1 MTIVHDTYT
10 PPCANSPE
18 TFLDESLETASVT
31 ALSAAEREK
40 LAATKAA
47 IHRQCAGCPLLV
59 DCLYRAVVE
68 VDVSGYAACT
78 TESERALI
86 RERLGIEV
94 VRSTL
99 TPYGA
104 PRVGGG
110 PVSHEAVL
118 TSRQAYPKDTCQQ
131 LAERL
136 GCSTSTI
143 KRHLRRDREQRAAD
157 SVRPDPA
164 TQVAPPT
171 VDEVLDAFDAL
182 ETSRSA

>member
-1 MTIVHDTYT
+1 MTIVDDTIL
-10 PPCANSPE
+10 PPCAQSPE
-18 TFLDESLETASVT
+18 AFLDESIQANPVT
-31 ALSAAEREK
+31 TMSAAEREQLK
-40 LAATKAA
+40 ATRAAL
-47 IHRQCAGCPLLV
+47 HRQCAGCPLMV

-118 TSRQAYPKDTCQQ
+118 TSRQAFPKDTCQQ

-157 SVRPDPA
+157 AIPDPA
-164 TQVAPPT
+164 AEQHLPT
-171 VDEVLDAFDAL
+171 IDEVLDAFDAL
-182 ETSRSA
+182 ETSQVA

>member
-1 MTIVHDTYT
+1 MTIVDDTIL
-10 PPCANSPE
+10 PPCAHSPE
-18 TFLDESLETASVT
+18 AFLDENLQASIT
-31 ALSAAEREK
+31 TLNAAEREK
-40 LAATKAA
+40 LKATKAA
-47 IHRQCAGCPLLV
+47 IHRQCAACPLLV

-78 TESERALI
+78 TEAERVLI

-143 KRHLRRDREQRAAD
+143 KRHLRREREQREAE
-157 SVRPDPA
+157 RPDP
-164 TQVAPPT
+164 TVPVNLPT
-171 VDEVLDAFDAL
+171 IDEVLDAFDAL
-182 ETSRSA
+182 ETSQVA

>member
-1 MTIVHDTYT
+1 MTIVPDTFS
-10 PPCANSPE
+10 PPCAESPE
-18 TFLDESLETASVT
+18 IFLDEKLEATVSM
-31 ALSAAEREK
+31 LSAREREQ

-78 TESERALI
+78 TESERAII
-86 RERLGIEV
+86 RQQLGIEV

-118 TSRQAYPKDTCQQ
+118 TARQAYPKDTCQQ

-143 KRHLRRDREQRAAD
+143 KRHLRRDREQRAVDATHAD
-157 SVRPDPA
+157 TATHAPA
-164 TQVAPPT
+164 PT
-171 VDEVLDAFDAL
+171 VDQVLDAFDAL